1 MIKLLSSSAF
11 SFPKEP
17 TRKNEDSIMPPR
29 KVGSGFLMAIAD
41 GVGSYAGA
49 SSASESAIEYLT
61 NLQSTALENPDAV
74 EQIFNQIKICVSNL
88 TLENPGYF
96 DAATTLTFCYA
107 GEKGIKIGHVGD
119 CRVYLKNDR
128 RLVQVTKDHT
138 QHQML
143 IDEGLYK
150 PSELKKASGKNTLF
164 SAISKKTNLHFQE
177 TFFRYDQICAHDG
190 SVSLFIMSDGAYH
203 SWELRPRFLEATL
216 EDPSRFAANLR
227 RRIVRLNPTDDCSL
241 IAVKFSIRSQ
251 LELFD

>member
-17 TRKNEDSIMPPR
+17 TRKNEDSILPPR
-29 KVGSGFLMAIAD
+29 KLGAGFLMAIAD

-61 NLQSTALENPDAV
+61 NLQSIALENPDAV
-74 EQIFNQIKICVSNL
+74 EHIFEQIKIRVTNL
-88 TLENPGYF
+88 AAENPRFF

-119 CRVYLKNDR
+119 CRIYIKNGNK
-128 RLVQVTKDHT
+128 LLQLTKDHT
-138 QHQML
+138 QHQKL

-150 PSELKKASGKNTLF
+150 PSELKDSGGKNTLF
-164 SAISKKTNLHFQE
+164 SAISKKINLHFQE
-177 TFFRYDQICAHDG
+177 IFLRYNEICAEDG

-203 SWELRPRFLEATL
+203 SWELRPRFLESTL
-216 EDPSRFAANLR
+216 EDPNRFAANLR
-227 RRIVRLNPTDDCSL
+227 RRIIRLQPTDDCSL
-241 IAVKFSIRSQ
+241 IAVKLTIKPQ

>member
-17 TRKNEDSIMPPR
+17 ARKNEDSILLPR

-49 SSASESAIEYLT
+49 SSASESAIDYLT
-61 NLQSTALENPDAV
+61 SLQSSAFNSADAVGKIFEQVKVRVSDLAAENP
-74 EQIFNQIKICVSNL
+74 N
-88 TLENPGYF
+88 YF

-107 GEKGIKIGHVGD
+107 GEKGIRIGHVGD
-119 CRVYLKNDR
+119 CRVYLKKDHK
-128 RLVQVTKDHT
+128 LVQVTKDHT
-138 QHQML
+138 QHQKL

-150 PSELKKASGKNTLF
+150 PSELKEASGKNTLF
-164 SAISKKTNLHFQE
+164 SAISKKINLYFQE
-177 TFFRYDQICAHDG
+177 IFLGYDEVCSQDG

-203 SWELRPRFLEATL
+203 SWELRPRFLESTL
-216 EDPSRFAANLR
+216 EDPNRFAANLR
-227 RRIVRLNPTDDCSL
+227 RRITRMQPTDDCSL
-241 IAVKFSIRSQ
+241 IAVKLTIKPQ